1 MKRKESNIDAVR
13 EMYNNFLNLPI
24 EDTAMS
30 PLIVSHPVFESGIT
44 MSRNGDMLNIYE
56 SKDDLQ
62 RAIKE
67 LFDISSNFKKVEDF
81 FALIRK
87 PYKLTFLMYC
97 RDYLT
102 NEDFSSLLG
111 DIWVTVENGNQD
123 VNVSVGTISR
133 WFSSADKNF
142 LMDEGERAYIES
154 LPEEFEIYRGVGE
167 GRNPK
172 GLSWTRDLNLAKWF
186 ANRWNKN
193 GYVIKG
199 KAKKRDVLAY
209 FGNRAGSSDI
219 GETEIVIQYSK
230 VMDKEKIEA

>member
-56 SKDDLQ
+56 SKDNLQ

-67 LFDISSNFKKVEDF
+67 LFNISSNFKKVEDF

-102 NEDFSSLLG
+102 NEDFSSLNLL
-111 DIWVTVENGNQD
+111 I
-123 VNVSVGTISR
+123 
-133 WFSSADKNF
+133 FS
-142 LMDEGERAYIES
+142 L
-154 LPEEFEIYRGVGE
+154 LC
-167 GRNPK
+167 
-172 GLSWTRDLNLAKWF
+172 
-186 ANRWNKN
+186 
-193 GYVIKG
+193 
-199 KAKKRDVLAY
+199 
-209 FGNRAGSSDI
+209 
-219 GETEIVIQYSK
+219 
-230 VMDKEKIEA
+230 